1 MRQYNKLHTF
11 GVDSFTGLDSVATDV
26 GSKGDQF
33 KAALEKIRSISTDI
47 GTTWQGD
54 DYNAFKKKV
63 DEVVGTGDGT
73 APLEK
78 TGESII
84 QLSKSISSANE
95 VIKSQI
101 SKNSEAFGGGQ

>member
-1 MRQYNKLHTF
+1 M
-11 GVDSFTGLDSVATDV
+11 S
-26 GSKGDQF
+26 
-33 KAALEKIRSISTDI
+33 
-47 GTTWQGD
+47 
-54 DYNAFKKKV
+54 
-63 DEVVGTGDGT
+63 
-73 APLEK
+73 EK

>member
-1 MRQYNKLHTF
+1 MRQYSKLHTF
-11 GVDSFTGLDSVATDV
+11 GVDSFTGLDSVAADV

-33 KAALEKIRSISTDI
+33 KAALEQIRTISTEI
-47 GTTWQGD
+47 GQTWEGD
-54 DYNAFKKKV
+54 DYNSFKTKV
-63 DEVVGTGDGT
+63 DNVVGTGTGE

-84 QLSKSISSANE
+84 QLSNSITSANQ